1 MTLSRREAL
10 QMALFG
16 TLAASAFPRAATA
29 RAAGLAGYGLDATTL
44 GLRPGAADD
53 QTRALSAALL
63 EAAKRQMPLI
73 LPPGRYAISGL
84 VLPEGA
90 RLIGVPDAT
99 QLVAAQAGP
108 MILARKL
115 RRAALS
121 GLTFDGL
128 MIRQAERS
136 GLIYL
141 EDVQEAML
149 DQVSVVNAGAI
160 GISLLRSGG
169 RVERS
174 HLAMAKDTGLLS
186 MDARGL
192 SVEATRVEDCGDNG
206 VQIWRSAS
214 GDDGSIVKGNRI
226 SRIRNESGGTGQYG
240 NGISIFR
247 AGGTIVEGNVIRD
260 CAYSFIRN
268 NAGPGGQVIG
278 NNGQRCGET
287 GIFIE
292 FGFEGAVVANNRV
305 EDVANGISITNLD
318 QGGRLAVCSGNMVRG
333 CKRGVTPRSGE
344 ITGGVGIHAEAD
356 STISGN
362 VVEGAEKVGISL
374 GWGWAMRNLAAT
386 GNMVR
391 DVDVGI
397 GVSVAGKE
405 RNVVVSGNIIAGAR
419 KGAVMGLDHGRIV
432 TGDLALTADGR
443 APGPK
448 LDGVRIEGNRAG

>member
-1 MTLSRREAL
+1 MALSRRDAL
-10 QMALFG
+10 KMALFG
-16 TLAASAFPRAATA
+16 TLATCAFTPQA
-29 RAAGLAGYGLDATTL
+29 RARTSALGGYGLDATTL
-44 GLRPGAADD
+44 GLRPGAIDD
-53 QTRALSAALL
+53 QTRMLAAALN

-73 LPPGRYAISGL
+73 LPPGRYAIAGL
-84 VLPEGA
+84 SLPDGA
-90 RLIGVPDAT
+90 RLIGVPGAT

-108 MILARKL
+108 MIIGSKL
-115 RRAALS
+115 RRLALS
-121 GLTFDGL
+121 GLSIDGL
-128 MIRQAERS
+128 MLRQAERS

-141 EDVQEAML
+141 EDVAEAAL
-149 DQVSVVNAGAI
+149 DEISVTNGGAI

-174 HLAMAKDTGLLS
+174 SLTMIKDTGLLS
-186 MDARGL
+186 MDAKGL
-192 SVEATRVEDCGDNG
+192 MVEANRVEDCGDNG
-206 VQIWRSAS
+206 LQIWRSGV

-226 SRIRNESGGTGQYG
+226 SRIRNDSGGTGQYG

-247 AGGTIVEGNVIRD
+247 AGGTIVEGNVVRD

-268 NAGPGGQVIG
+268 NAGPGGQVMG

-292 FGFEGAVVANNRV
+292 FGFEGAVVANNRL

-318 QGGRLAVCSGNMVRG
+318 QGGRLAVCSGNMVRR
-333 CKRGVTPRSGE
+333 CKRGLTPRTGE
-344 ITGGVGIHAEAD
+344 VTGGVGIHAEAD

-374 GWGWAMRNLAAT
+374 GWGWAMRNIAAT

-391 DVDVGI
+391 ETDVGI
-397 GVSVAGKE
+397 GVSVAGRE

-419 KGAVMGLDHGRIV
+419 RGAVMGLDHGRIV
-432 TGDLALTADGR
+432 TGDLNVSPDKR
-443 APGPK
+443 A
-448 LDGVRIEGNRAG
+448 DGVRIEGNRAG